1 LHPDAVLNAVEV
13 YMAAAEKQSAEVTF
27 LRQSPVKR
35 QLLSI
40 VVPVLNEEESITLF
54 LGEIAHLK
62 AALLQQFKLD
72 CEVVFVDDG
81 STDNTR
87 GVVQGVISSMGD
99 ANFVRL
105 VGLSRNFGKEVALT
119 AGLKAATGD
128 LVVPMDVDLQDPPEI
143 VLQMVD
149 VWTKEGVCVVQAVR
163 SDRSEDSPLKRY
175 TANKFYGLMRCISS
189 VKMESNAGDFQLLT
203 RKAVQAL
210 LEYPEKNRFMK
221 GLSASIGFKR
231 ARVFY
236 KRPARAAG
244 TTKFNGWKLWN
255 FALDGITAF
264 STLPLRVW
272 TYMGLMVA
280 IGALGFATWTIV
292 RTVIFGVVT
301 PGYASMMTTMLFL
314 GGVQLIGIGVVGE
327 YVGRV
332 ASEVRNR
339 PMYHVDLVDGFK
351 EA

>member
-1 LHPDAVLNAVEV
+1 
-13 YMAAAEKQSAEVTF
+13 
-27 LRQSPVKR
+27 
-35 QLLSI
+35 
-40 VVPVLNEEESITLF
+40 
-54 LGEIAHLK
+54 
-62 AALLQQFKLD
+62 
-72 CEVVFVDDG
+72 
-81 STDNTR
+81 
-87 GVVQGVISSMGD
+87 
-99 ANFVRL
+99 
-105 VGLSRNFGKEVALT
+105 
-119 AGLKAATGD
+119 
-128 LVVPMDVDLQDPPEI
+128 
-143 VLQMVD
+143 MVD

-163 SDRSEDSPLKRY
+163 SDRSEDGRLKRY
-175 TANKFYGLMRCISS
+175 TAHKFYGLMQRISS
-189 VKMESNAGDFQLLT
+189 VQMESNAGDFQLLT

-231 ARVFY
+231 AKVFY

-272 TYMGLMVA
+272 TYMGLLVA
-280 IGALGFATWTIV
+280 VGALGFATWTIL
-292 RTVIFGVVT
+292 RTLLFGVVT
-301 PGYASMMTTMLFL
+301 PGYASIMTTMLFL

-351 EA
+351 EARN